1 MFLLP
6 LHQFNT
12 NPIIVYKKYYYMK
25 KQLFITLAAMF
36 LTMGVS
42 AQNAPQVKTQEGVL
56 EGINE
61 SGIKVFKGVPFAAPP
76 VGEFRWKA
84 PQPVQSWEGIR
95 KADEFG
101 PNPMQENVFGD
112 MNFGTSKMSEDCLYL
127 NIWTPAKTM
136 DEKLPVFIYFN
147 GGGLMAGSGSEPR
160 YAGLSLARRGIVAIT
175 ANYREGIFGYFAH
188 PQLSKE
194 TSYKGSGNYGFMDQ
208 AAAIKWVKDNIAAF
222 GGDPAHITI
231 MGESAGSMSVSA
243 LMASPLSRG
252 LIAQAMG
259 SSGSVLGLRK
269 VSTLAEAEKAGV
281 EMAKK
286 MGCKSLKDL
295 RALSSEQLMK
305 LAGVKS
311 VPIYN
316 VDGYFFTEQPE
327 QTFAKG
333 EQAQVP
339 CLIGNNSTEMT
350 PAFIMRG
357 KPATIENLKPVVEE
371 TFKVSAD
378 KLLPLYGINT
388 DADIMNMPGYQLA
401 GDMFIVYSTWKWM
414 NMQQQ
419 TSSKPVYRYIYCHP
433 RPDMILKD
441 KVAGLAGGVQDKK
454 DGAPAQP
461 KIPGAIHSADIEYE
475 MGTLATNT
483 IFAWNADD
491 YAISDIFESYYANFI
506 KTGNPN
512 GLGLPEWTPINGQAV
527 APVMQID
534 TKTYLKADPT
544 MEKRYQMIDA
554 AYEAA
559 KNAAPKAK
567 K

>member
-1 MFLLP
+1 
-6 LHQFNT
+6 
-12 NPIIVYKKYYYMK
+12 MK
-25 KQLFITLAAMF
+25 KHLFITLAVLF
-36 LTMGVS
+36 LSLGAN
-42 AQNAPQVKTQEGVL
+42 AQSQPQVKTNDGVL
-56 EGINE
+56 EGIDE

-84 PQPVQSWEGIR
+84 PQPVQKWDGVR

-222 GGDPAHITI
+222 GGDPDHITI

-327 QTFAKG
+327 QTYAKG

-339 CLIGNNSTEMT
+339 CLIGNNSTEMV

-433 RPDMILKD
+433 RPDMVLKD

-454 DGAPAQP
+454 DGAPVQP

-483 IFAWNADD
+483 VFAWTADD

>member
-1 MFLLP
+1 
-6 LHQFNT
+6 
-12 NPIIVYKKYYYMK
+12 MK
-25 KQLFITLAAMF
+25 KHLFITLAVLF
-36 LTMGVS
+36 LSLGAN
-42 AQNAPQVKTQEGVL
+42 AQSQPQVKTNDGVL
-56 EGINE
+56 EGIDE

-84 PQPVQSWEGIR
+84 PQPVQKWDGVR

-222 GGDPAHITI
+222 GGDPDHITI

-327 QTFAKG
+327 QTYAKG

-339 CLIGNNSTEMT
+339 CLIGNNSTEMV

-433 RPDMILKD
+433 RPDMVLKD
-441 KVAGLAGGVQDKK
+441 KVAGLAGGVQDMK
-454 DGAPAQP
+454 DGAPVQP

-483 IFAWNADD
+483 VFAWTADD